1 MVDGSLASLFELSAH
16 GSDTF
21 VGEGLAY
28 PWGGLYGGH
37 IVAQALRAAQL
48 TVDERFSPHSLRAY
62 FIRRGDNTE
71 PIRYEVDRIRN
82 GRSFETRRVVARQ
95 AIGAILNLETSFQ
108 VPEQSPE
115 GRTVSLPAGLPSAED
130 LPETSWSSSFQ
141 RRSIPF
147 ETLATLRPD
156 GLGRVGAWF
165 RITEDLGDSAILNK
179 CALAYISDDLPTEA
193 VIVTVPELQQ
203 AAAEEKLFSA
213 SLDHTVWFHRPVKSA
228 QWHYFEM
235 SCHAYTN
242 GRGVTFGYVFSA
254 DGTHVATV
262 AQEVLVR
269 RRES

>member
-1 MVDGSLASLFELSAH
+1 MSDGSLASLFDLSAH
-16 GSDTF
+16 GADTF
-21 VGEGLAY
+21 VGDGLAY

-48 TVDERFSPHSLRAY
+48 TVEEQFSPHSLRAY

-108 VPEQSPE
+108 VPEKSPE
-115 GRTVSLPAGLPSAED
+115 GRTVSLPSGLPGPDD
-130 LPETSWSSSFQ
+130 LPDTSWSSSFQ
-141 RRSIPF
+141 RRTVPLD
-147 ETLATLRPD
+147 TLKSLRPD

-165 RITEDLGDSAILNK
+165 RITEDLGDVAILNK
-179 CALAYISDDLPTEA
+179 CALSYISDDLPTEA

-213 SLDHTVWFHRPVKSA
+213 SLDHTVWFHRPVKSSE
-228 QWHYFEM
+228 WHFFEM